1 MYTDCFPITLNM
13 INDTR
18 PLVLRLQVF
27 NDAETLF
34 WYAETNN
41 GYVPR
46 FTYKLNG
53 RAAAASTGWSERFVR
68 QCAFPKCGDIDGPFP
83 LMSKQKYNELLMLT
97 EFNGGRKSQN
107 LWKVFGYFFINCY
120 FYCGFKLSE
129 DEISAAL
136 KLSRTTVSSCI
147 NTLIYLDLLR
157 IKTDYISTKQSRSY
171 LINIDVYAEPTRKQS
186 RIAFHTYN
194 TKEMAE
200 KNKIDAIKLL
210 INENLTDD
218 EIAAQLNCGAATVL
232 SVRAYNTRVQ
242 MRSEDGVPQI
252 IFTNVND
259 AAAWLVKYQL
269 SSLTNINTVKLNIIN
284 ALKNDVAAYYHK
296 FSFTT
301 APISI
306 ISEQENKKFIANNY
320 ELMPVQNINTNE
332 IFPTAKD
339 AAASL
344 GKSTSRFIIACCRGI
359 NKTAYGYKWKF
370 IDSFE

>member
-1 MYTDCFPITLNM
+1 M
-13 INDTR
+13 
-18 PLVLRLQVF
+18 
-27 NDAETLF
+27 
-34 WYAETNN
+34 
-41 GYVPR
+41 
-46 FTYKLNG
+46 
-53 RAAAASTGWSERFVR
+53 
-68 QCAFPKCGDIDGPFP
+68 
-83 LMSKQKYNELLMLT
+83 
-97 EFNGGRKSQN
+97 
-107 LWKVFGYFFINCY
+107 
-120 FYCGFKLSE
+120 
-129 DEISAAL
+129 
-136 KLSRTTVSSCI
+136 
-147 NTLIYLDLLR
+147 R
-157 IKTDYISTKQSRSY
+157 IKTDYISTKQCRSY
-171 LINIDVYAEPTRKQS
+171 LINIDIYAEPTRKQS

-194 TKEMAE
+194 TKEIAE
-200 KNKIDAIKLL
+200 KNQIDAIKLL

-242 MRSEDGVPQI
+242 MRSEDGEPQL
-252 IFTNVND
+252 IFANVND

-269 SSLTNINTVKLNIIN
+269 SSLTNLNTIKLNIIN

-320 ELMPVQNINTNE
+320 ELRPVQNINTNE

-359 NKTAYGYKWKF
+359 NKTAYGYK
-370 IDSFE
+370 